1 MQGEQQ
7 QQQPL
12 LQERSSG
19 QQGGRGPQRL
29 WGLTLNARLES
40 EGGHPGGV
48 EAIEL
53 NDGGGARAMRC
64 ALSRGADRGG

>member
-7 QQQPL
+7 QQQQPL
-12 LQERSSG
+12 LQGRSSG
-19 QQGGRGPQRL
+19 QRGGRGPQRL

-40 EGGHPGGV
+40 EGGDPGGV

-53 NDGGGARAMRC
+53 NDGGMRTMRC